1 MEDLEKENRLLKDE
15 LVKLEYELYVIRV
28 RTSKTVEEE
37 LEIRKKALIKKH
49 NMKGDL
55 DREIL
60 KGLDLN
66 KHLKEE
72 IEKTKKE
79 INNF

>member
-1 MEDLEKENRLLKDE
+1 MEDLEKENRQLKDE
-15 LVKLEYELYVIRV
+15 LLKLEYELYVIRV
-28 RTSKTVEEE
+28 KTCKTVEEE
-37 LEIRKKALIKKH
+37 LEIRKNYLIKRN

-79 INNF
+79 RYNF

>member
-37 LEIRKKALIKKH
+37 LEIRKNYLIKRN

-79 INNF
+79 MYNF